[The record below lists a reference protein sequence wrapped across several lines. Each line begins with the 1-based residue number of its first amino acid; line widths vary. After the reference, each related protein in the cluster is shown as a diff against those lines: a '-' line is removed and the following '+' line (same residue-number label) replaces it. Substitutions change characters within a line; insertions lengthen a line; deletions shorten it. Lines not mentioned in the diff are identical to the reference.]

1 MDPTAW
7 PPPEATV
14 EATRDGTWRSPGY
27 RSSGTRG
34 QAVVAAV
41 GATVIASAIA
51 VLVDLYGVAIV
62 NGAEDGTL
70 TLDDAYAFDALNGA
84 VSLVQ
89 LGLLF
94 ASAATVLAWLSRVVE
109 NVPPLTGRTPWRSP
123 RAAIG
128 WWFVPFVSFVV
139 PYQIA
144 SDAMRRLRTGDEGAE
159 RFLRPWWA
167 TWVTLNIMGGI
178 IFQLPQVTLEELRVG
193 FLLTAAFDA
202 LYVVSGLLLILI
214 VRATEWR
221 AAVRAHT
228 FGLDRMP
235 QPAWPAFVTTPPVAA
250 PPVVPPPGT
259 ASDWPPPPEPP
270 EGSDR

>member
-1 MDPTAW
+1 MNPVAW
-7 PPPEATV
+7 PPPPVASD
-14 EATRDGTWRSPGY
+14 AGRDGTWRSPGY
-27 RSSGTRG
+27 RSSATRG
-34 QAVVAAV
+34 RAVVAAV
-41 GATVIASAIA
+41 GATVIASAVA
-51 VLVDLYGVAIV
+51 VLVDLYGVVIV

-70 TLDDAYAFDALNGA
+70 TVDDAYAFDALNGA
-84 VSLVQ
+84 VALVQ

-109 NVPPLTGRTPWRSP
+109 NVPPLTGSTPRRSP
-123 RAAIG
+123 REAIG

-159 RFLRPWWA
+159 RLLRPWWA

-178 IFQLPQVTLEELRVG
+178 IFQLPQDTLEELRVG
-193 FLLTAAFDA
+193 FVLTAVFDG
-202 LYVVSGLLLILI
+202 LYVASGLLLMLI
-214 VRATEWR
+214 VRAIEWR
-221 AAVRAHT
+221 TAVRVHT
-228 FGLDRMP
+228 FGLDRLP

-250 PPVVPPPGT
+250 PPG
-259 ASDWPPPPEPP
+259 PPPPEPP